1 MSNNEF
7 KKFQKKILKIIND
20 KTIEKLI
27 LNKKVDGSLKDI
39 LKALNKEQFNIL
51 KVFI

>member
-1 MSNNEF
+1 MQPQRFKFTNE
-7 KKFQKKILKIIND
+7 KIINK

-39 LKALNKEQFNIL
+39 LKSLNKEQFNIL
-51 KVFI
+51 KSIYFDN